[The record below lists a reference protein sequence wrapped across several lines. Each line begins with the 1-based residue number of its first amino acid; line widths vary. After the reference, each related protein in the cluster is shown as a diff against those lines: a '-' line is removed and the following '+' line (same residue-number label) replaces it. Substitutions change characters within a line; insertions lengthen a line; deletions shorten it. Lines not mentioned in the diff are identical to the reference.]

1 MANRAT
7 AAFVFSII
15 GAVYQI
21 ISPYIAVL
29 VDRNTYPFYY
39 SLGNYPLYLT
49 SFVAIWS
56 ASHILEEWRGRITWP
71 SIVLG
76 LGVTN
81 LSAIMLTYYAQ
92 TQNSATTTYST
103 VPSLAAILAVIPGP
117 LFLLIGGILGFLAVS
132 QYSREHGRAVIGHA

>member
-1 MANRAT
+1 MVNRAI

-21 ISPYIAVL
+21 ISPYIAVI
-29 VDRNTYPFYY
+29 VDRNTSPFYY
-39 SLGNYPLYLT
+39 TLGYYPLFLT

-56 ASHILEEWRGRITWP
+56 ASHILEEWKGRITWP
-71 SIVLG
+71 SIVLA
-76 LGVTN
+76 LGITN
-81 LSAIMLTYYAQ
+81 LTTIMLTYYAQ
-92 TQNSATTTYST
+92 TQNSSTTTYST

-117 LFLLIGGILGFLAVS
+117 LFLSIGGILGFLAVR